1 MARKLGAI
9 RSWDRDLAD
18 GVLHEEKTVL
28 DGVTQVLQQT
38 LRILGLL
45 CGQGFRDGGERVRER
60 ERGTTG
66 IRKVKESESSG

>member
-60 ERGTTG
+60 EREGQL
-66 IRKVKESESSG
+66 VSEK